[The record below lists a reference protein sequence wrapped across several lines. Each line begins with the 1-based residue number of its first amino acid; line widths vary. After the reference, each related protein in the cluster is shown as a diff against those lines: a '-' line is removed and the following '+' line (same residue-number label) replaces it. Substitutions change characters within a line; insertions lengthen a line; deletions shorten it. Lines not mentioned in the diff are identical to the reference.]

1 MVLHA
6 AIFCA
11 GSLATPLRDM
21 LHESLQ
27 RVTPLATVKI
37 DAKLAATNVAE
48 SRIGFYFSQRLQQLF
63 FSIAACNTPFAASL
77 AMLWFYNSSTHAQQ
91 PSGET
96 TKMADALNEVEDDE
110 TMTESQEYGRDE
122 STKLSDTDKKK
133 LIEALKHHPCLWDST
148 VPQDKQKKL
157 D

>member
-1 MVLHA
+1 MLHA
-6 AIFCA
+6 AIF
-11 GSLATPLRDM
+11 
-21 LHESLQ
+21 

-63 FSIAACNTPFAASL
+63 LALQRVTPPLQQVPQCCGF
-77 AMLWFYNSSTHAQQ
+77 NSSTHAQQ

-110 TMTESQEYGRDE
+110 TMTESQEYGEDE

-148 VPQDKQKKL
+148 VP
-157 D
+157 

>member
-1 MVLHA
+1 MSFIMRILFCVGFRVCSRVFPSFKVVLHA
-6 AIFCA
+6 AIFRA
-11 GSLATPLRDM
+11 ASLATPLRDM

-77 AMLWFYNSSTHAQQ
+77 AML
-91 PSGET
+91 
-96 TKMADALNEVEDDE
+96 
-110 TMTESQEYGRDE
+110 
-122 STKLSDTDKKK
+122 
-133 LIEALKHHPCLWDST
+133 
-148 VPQDKQKKL
+148 
-157 D
+157 

>member
-6 AIFCA
+6 AIFRA
-11 GSLATPLRDM
+11 ASLATPLRDM

-63 FSIAACNTPFAASL
+63 FSIAACNTPFNNVSYKNYK
-77 AMLWFYNSSTHAQQ
+77 YNTIEKKMRDKVEKTSIN
-91 PSGET
+91 ET
-96 TKMADALNEVEDDE
+96 T
-110 TMTESQEYGRDE
+110 
-122 STKLSDTDKKK
+122 
-133 LIEALKHHPCLWDST
+133 LKSFWF
-148 VPQDKQKKL
+148 
-157 D
+157 